1 MRVQIRGRGLEM
13 TDALRNFTL
22 SLLQVALDRFRD
34 RIEGIEA
41 SVVDLNGPRGG
52 VDKQCQLRAHL
63 VQGDEVI
70 ARATDADSYAAI
82 VRAVHRLRDRI
93 ARARTLRRKR
103 DALRMVEG
111 LPAVVLRPSDE
122 IQRW

>member
-13 TDALRNFTL
+13 TDALRNLTL
-22 SLLQVALDRFRD
+22 SLLQVALDRVRD

-52 VDKQCQLRAHL
+52 IDKRCQLRAHL
-63 VQGDEVI
+63 VQGGEVI
-70 ARATDADSYAAI
+70 ARATDADSYAAV

-93 ARARTLRRKR
+93 TRARTLRRKR
-103 DALRMVEG
+103 DAVRMVEG
-111 LPAVVLRPSDE
+111 LPAVLLRPSDE